1 MDNNTI
7 DNNLIPINKRTIG
20 KCIAL
25 SIITLGIYLI
35 YWEYLLVKNTRAMQK
50 DDSSCTGEMI
60 CLVLVPFYNLYW
72 WFTRGKTVNDEF
84 SKLGYTAKGNEIAY
98 LVLGIF
104 GLDIVSA
111 AIMQN
116 DFNSLNAESAQLNE
130 RVSTFAVL
138 HFILLLYSFVGVF
151 MKLAFQNEM
160 FSFNFFLFA
169 GLAVLF
175 LGIYAIIW
183 QQVLKKMP
191 LTVAFTNKAICI
203 VWGMLWGALFLG
215 DQITWYKI
223 LGSLIV
229 FPGVVLVVSSNE

>member
-1 MDNNTI
+1 MDN
-7 DNNLIPINKRTIG
+7 K
-20 KCIAL
+20 K
-25 SIITLGIYLI
+25 
-35 YWEYLLVKNTRAMQK
+35 KK
-50 DDSSCTGEMI
+50 
-60 CLVLVPFYNLYW
+60 F
-72 WFTRGKTVNDEF
+72 
-84 SKLGYTAKGNEIAY
+84 
-98 LVLGIF
+98 
-104 GLDIVSA
+104 
-111 AIMQN
+111 
-116 DFNSLNAESAQLNE
+116 DFK
-130 RVSTFAVL
+130 TFAVL

-160 FSFNFFLFA
+160 FSLKFFLFA

-175 LGIYAIIW
+175 LGIYAIVW

>member
-1 MDNNTI
+1 MLSGKPWVLRARKMDNN
-7 DNNLIPINKRTIG
+7 KR
-20 KCIAL
+20 K
-25 SIITLGIYLI
+25 
-35 YWEYLLVKNTRAMQK
+35 
-50 DDSSCTGEMI
+50 
-60 CLVLVPFYNLYW
+60 F
-72 WFTRGKTVNDEF
+72 
-84 SKLGYTAKGNEIAY
+84 
-98 LVLGIF
+98 
-104 GLDIVSA
+104 
-111 AIMQN
+111 
-116 DFNSLNAESAQLNE
+116 DFK
-130 RVSTFAVL
+130 TFAVL

-151 MKLAFQNEM
+151 MKLAFQNE
-160 FSFNFFLFA
+160 FLSFNFILFA

-175 LGIYAIIW
+175 LGIYALIW

>member
-1 MDNNTI
+1 MRTNKMDNN
-7 DNNLIPINKRTIG
+7 K
-20 KCIAL
+20 K
-25 SIITLGIYLI
+25 
-35 YWEYLLVKNTRAMQK
+35 K
-50 DDSSCTGEMI
+50 
-60 CLVLVPFYNLYW
+60 F
-72 WFTRGKTVNDEF
+72 
-84 SKLGYTAKGNEIAY
+84 
-98 LVLGIF
+98 
-104 GLDIVSA
+104 DIK
-111 AIMQN
+111 
-116 DFNSLNAESAQLNE
+116 
-130 RVSTFAVL
+130 TFAVL

-151 MKLAFQNEM
+151 MKLAFKNEM
-160 FSFNFFLFA
+160 FSFEFFLFA

-175 LGIYAIIW
+175 LGIYAIVW

>member
-1 MDNNTI
+1 MDNN
-7 DNNLIPINKRTIG
+7 K
-20 KCIAL
+20 K
-25 SIITLGIYLI
+25 
-35 YWEYLLVKNTRAMQK
+35 K
-50 DDSSCTGEMI
+50 
-60 CLVLVPFYNLYW
+60 F
-72 WFTRGKTVNDEF
+72 
-84 SKLGYTAKGNEIAY
+84 
-98 LVLGIF
+98 
-104 GLDIVSA
+104 DIK
-111 AIMQN
+111 
-116 DFNSLNAESAQLNE
+116 
-130 RVSTFAVL
+130 TFAVL

-160 FSFNFFLFA
+160 FSFKFFLFA

-175 LGIYAIIW
+175 LGIYAIVW